1 MRKIRLFLNRL
12 FWVLVALYV
21 TVIVLVHV
29 PAVQR
34 AIGSQVAK
42 AVGEEL
48 GTTVQIGRVDLGF
61 FNRLV
66 IDDVLILDQQQK
78 ELLNAHRLTTKID
91 LLALMQGKVSISSVQ
106 VFGAHLKIY
115 RRTASS
121 PTNIQFV
128 LDSLA
133 SKDTTTHTPL
143 DLRINSLIMRHSSV
157 SYDQY
162 DQPLTPE
169 DAERRLHPRGGEASV
184 VARAV
189 RIDG

>member
-12 FWVLVALYV
+12 FWALVALYV

-91 LLALMQGKVSISSVQ
+91 LLALM
-106 VFGAHLKIY
+106 
-115 RRTASS
+115 
-121 PTNIQFV
+121 
-128 LDSLA
+128 
-133 SKDTTTHTPL
+133 
-143 DLRINSLIMRHSSV
+143 
-157 SYDQY
+157 
-162 DQPLTPE
+162 
-169 DAERRLHPRGGEASV
+169 
-184 VARAV
+184 
-189 RIDG
+189 